1 MSRRRAANRRE
12 WLLPAPMPDRSP
24 AGIAYDPCVPAGLTE
39 TIHGKTAE
47 RREASTRRANHWH
60 PAKQTIQTIEGL
72 TDTLIAGNHRL
83 AQLVFQRIRLRT
95 QRGAT
100 REETKSPDEPQ
111 RTRPTIT
118 PPDIA
123 RSLTHCREVPVWEPI
138 APEVETLFT
147 ELARRRLRK
156 HRREETQ

>member
-12 WLLPAPMPDRSP
+12 WFLPVPMPDRYP
-24 AGIAYDPCVPAGLTE
+24 TGIAFDPCVPAGLTE
-39 TIHGKTAE
+39 TIHCKTPE
-47 RREASTRRANHWH
+47 PREASTRRTNHCR
-60 PAKQTIQTIEGL
+60 PAKQTIQRIEDL
-72 TDTLIAGNHRL
+72 TDALIAGNHRL
-83 AQLVFQRIRLRT
+83 AQLVFQWIRPRT

-100 REETKSPDEPQ
+100 SVQAGSPDEPQ

-123 RSLTHCREVPVWEPI
+123 NSLTHCREVPAQEPI

-156 HRREETQ
+156 RPREETQ